1 MSIIITITSNITVLV
16 SHSVICFGYFMPM
29 SHGVNKKAPPI
40 VSPHPSPLPGFV
52 QVCLL
57 FYNKNFLNLLSL
69 WLDYC
74 KKQCIFKLKQIF
86 SSNLFLVGFDFAVAF
101 SVSEETKFEV
111 DSASIILS
119 YLRHFWKVNKELYRY
134 C

>member
-1 MSIIITITSNITVLV
+1 MSIIITITSNIAVLV

-40 VSPHPSPLPGFV
+40 VSRHPSPLPGFL

-74 KKQCIFKLKQIF
+74 KKQCIFKVKQIF
-86 SSNLFLVGFDFAVAF
+86 SSNLFLVGFDFAVLCI
-101 SVSEETKFEV
+101 SVSVIMKLRV
-111 DSASIILS
+111 ALYLHICIASHLASHHITW
-119 YLRHFWKVNKELYRY
+119 HN
-134 C
+134 